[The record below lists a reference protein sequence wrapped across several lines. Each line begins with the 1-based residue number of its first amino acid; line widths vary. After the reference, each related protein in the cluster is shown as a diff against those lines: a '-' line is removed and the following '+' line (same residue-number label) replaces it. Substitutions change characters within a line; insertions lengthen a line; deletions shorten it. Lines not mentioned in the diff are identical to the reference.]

1 MSDKEECEACGHR
14 EPTYKRLGKDKRREE
29 ILSASVDIAKERGYL
44 NITREEVAERA
55 GVSSG
60 LVTTYFDS
68 MTQLK
73 KELMQRAVDLEIL
86 EIIAQGLTLSDPIA
100 ESASI
105 FLRAK
110 AIAGLNNNV

>member
-1 MSDKEECEACGHR
+1 MSGKEGCEACGHKG
-14 EPTYKRLGKDKRREE
+14 PTYKRLGKGKRREE
-29 ILSASVDIAKERGYL
+29 ILNAAVEVAKQKGYP
-44 NITREEVAERA
+44 NITREEIAERA

-68 MTQLK
+68 MTRLK
-73 KELMQRAVDLEIL
+73 RELMQHAVELEIL

-105 FLRAK
+105 TLRAK
-110 AIAGLNNNV
+110 AIAELNNNV